1 MARNKKRPVYLNL
14 LQIRLPV
21 GGVVSI
27 VHRISGVLLAI
38 LLPVS
43 VYLLQRLLADQAT
56 FDRIA
61 ADARRPV
68 AKAVELAVLWLFG
81 QHFFAGI
88 RHLLMDLDI
97 GTSRRA
103 GRIGAWLVFAASV
116 AVVGYAG
123 ARLL

>member
-27 VHRISGVLLAI
+27 AHRISGVLLAI

-68 AKAVELAVLWLFG
+68 ARAAELVVLWLFG